1 MSRSILSFDC
11 ANQTLGVVLLTF
23 NTEEEEQTKKLCKF
37 LSHYKPSVEKLDELR
52 TILGMINTVLSGV
65 VIRDAWLFKLIREGF
80 VRDVPEVDRIGLLK
94 HVLQFVR
101 RESERLV
108 GHIDYVVVEHQ
119 MGDLEK
125 SVYSAIVY
133 EFQSPKSGAQILLQL
148 GSVKANLD
156 TKNEDENEGDDE
168 RTTQIINIHP
178 TYKNS
183 FHFHPSLCYSSY
195 LEKYKTLKGANKA
208 HTTENFLYYLQIFQ
222 PAFLAEQMKKGEINH
237 LADAFMQ
244 GYYCVYRLI

>member
-37 LSHYKPSVEKLDELR
+37 LSYYKPSVEKLDELR

-65 VIRDAWLFKLIREGF
+65 IIRDAWLFKLIREGL

-108 GHIDYVVVEHQ
+108 GHIDYVVIEHQ

-133 EFQSPKSGAQILLQL
+133 EFQSPKPGAQILLQL
-148 GSVKANLD
+148 GSVKTAID
-156 TKNEDENEGDDE
+156 SENEDDDNDDDDDNDSE

-195 LEKYKTLKGANKA
+195 LEKYKTLKGANKT

-222 PAFLAEQMKKGEINH
+222 PAFLAEHIKKGEINH

-244 GYYCVYRLI
+244 G